1 MVRHQFAR
9 VSGKNVIAL
18 WLRHLAL
25 CWGGAETPRSHLVG
39 RGKRHSL
46 TTLTLRPVTEPERH
60 LVDLV
65 SLYRVGQRVPLHL
78 FPKSAA
84 AFMGTLREGKPEEAA
99 WRAATTLW
107 INEERE
113 RDPHLVRAFPA
124 DASVLRSGDDET
136 GFGALARRVFG
147 PIYDHLEEGSA

>member
-1 MVRHQFAR
+1 
-9 VSGKNVIAL
+9 
-18 WLRHLAL
+18 
-25 CWGGAETPRSHLVG
+25 
-39 RGKRHSL
+39 
-46 TTLTLRPVTEPERH
+46 
-60 LVDLV
+60 
-65 SLYRVGQRVPLHL
+65 
-78 FPKSAA
+78 
-84 AFMGTLREGKPEEAA
+84 MGTLREGKPEEAA